1 MKRLLCCA
9 LLVAM
14 AFCAV
19 AEEALTPGAEAV
31 PVQAAPVDPFIPRE
45 ALDLALPAE
54 ASEAAGPETEPDGAA
69 ANRTWEVSDWGDFIS
84 KANSAGNGDTIVI
97 ESDISQGGKNP
108 VRIDGKTVT
117 LDLQAGLTGSK
128 ASTAIGIAGS
138 GGMAIT
144 GWNWNTI
151 ESCGTAVFVF
161 NGCALTLRDVT
172 IANCYNTGVE
182 NKGTFT
188 MKSGGITDC
197 GSFTGNGYGVYNW
210 GSFTMT
216 GGDITGNKTS
226 VLNYGSFA
234 MRGGWITGNGRGVCT
249 EMSDTVLTVSGNV
262 HIKENTEYDVLLQKG
277 QAVAVDG
284 ALHAN
289 AEIGITLSDD
299 NLPGPGAPVVVTRGL
314 RGNGTADNFIVW
326 GDYEKRINADGEL
339 EVALKVPGDPT
350 LPAAPDYTLLAKLSA
365 SGNTAMKLKWT
376 DVDGAEGYDVYF
388 GKRGGR
394 LKNVATVTGA
404 TSHKLSG
411 LDRAEVYGAYVTAW
425 VTEGGKKT
433 AVGEPSPTVYAVAGG
448 YDRKWCNP
456 KSVSVK
462 QSSLTLK
469 AGKTAKIRASV
480 AGVKAGRKVLREEKP
495 LRYYSSNANVATVSG
510 DGKVTAIAAGK
521 CTIWAVANNGVRT
534 GVKVR
539 VK

>member
-9 LLVAM
+9 LLVTM

-19 AEEALTPGAEAV
+19 AEEGLTPGAEAV
-31 PVQAAPVDPFIPRE
+31 PVQAAPVDPYIPRE

-54 ASEAAGPETEPDGAA
+54 AGAAANPEAEPDGAV
-69 ANRTWEVSDWGDFIS
+69 ANKTWKVYDWEDFIS

-97 ESDISQGGKNP
+97 RSDISQGGKDS
-108 VRIDGKTVT
+108 VCIDGKTVT
-117 LDLQAGLTGSK
+117 LDLMYGSLTGSE
-128 ASTAIGIAGS
+128 ASTAIGIFGN
-138 GGMAIT
+138 GGLTIT
-144 GWNWNTI
+144 GGKTI
-151 ESCGTAVFVF
+151 KCDVAVGVTG
-161 NGCALTLRDVT
+161 GCALTLRDVT
-172 IANCYNTGVE
+172 IANCYNAGVD

-188 MKSGGITDC
+188 MESGGITDC
-197 GSFTGNGYGVYNW
+197 GSVTGYGYGVYNW
-210 GSFTMT
+210 GSFTMK
-216 GGDITGNKTS
+216 GGDITGNRTG
-226 VLNYGSFA
+226 VLNNGSFA
-234 MRGGWITGNGRGVCT
+234 MRGGWITGNGQGVHT
-249 EMSDTVLTVSGNV
+249 VYTSDTAITVSGNV
-262 HIKENTEYDVLLQKG
+262 HIKGNTKYDVLVKKG
-277 QAVAVDG
+277 QTVAVDG

-326 GDYEKRINADGEL
+326 GDDYEKRINADGEL

-448 YDRKWCNP
+448 YDKHWCNP

-495 LRYYSSNANVATVSG
+495 LRYYSSNANVATVSS